1 VDTIATRRLGVRFGG
16 SNVVPA
22 GLPTNTTRMISA
34 PTSARSGD
42 LVILPGVTLKVD
54 VLTSTRIE
62 CPDDAIDEQD
72 NTMGGVVS
80 VQLDD

>member
-1 VDTIATRRLGVRFGG
+1 
-16 SNVVPA
+16 
-22 GLPTNTTRMISA
+22 MISA